1 METLEEIKKGNKV
14 LRIYHDEN
22 PQDPRKW
29 DNFGKMVL
37 KHNRYN
43 FPNEINLN
51 FDNFNNL
58 NEIEEYLKKEHKAEV
73 ILLINLYDHSGIS
86 LSTSLNYPYNCC
98 WDSSQIGFIFCS
110 KEDIKKEGITKKQA
124 ELNLMQ
130 EVKTYSQYLEGDVYG
145 FIIIEEIKVKVK
157 REYPKGEIT
166 ETEETEEKDLDSCWG
181 YIGEE
186 GIKQIKEENKF

>member
-1 METLEEIKKGNKV
+1 MEEIEEIQKGNKV

-22 PQDPRKW
+22 PQDPREG

-43 FPNEINLN
+43 FPNEINLD
-51 FDNFNNL
+51 FDNFNDL
-58 NEIEEYLKKEHKAEV
+58 NEIEEYLKKEYKAEV

-86 LSTSLNYPYNCC
+86 LSTSLNYPFNCR

-124 ELNLMQ
+124 EKNLIE

-145 FIIIEEIKVKVK
+145 FNLIEKIKVKVK
-157 REYPKGEIT
+157 KEYPNKEIT
-166 ETEETEEKDLDSCWG
+166 ETEEIEEKDLDSCWG
-181 YIGEE
+181 YFGEE